1 MILLPIIFLVYY
13 IINCIVYFRTFNF
26 SFEMWLRSE
35 HVSRRL
41 RGRLYISGVSG
52 SKTSTGRVQA
62 ASARKVPFISSS
74 NHRINTLRKCSRLTR
89 WRHRS
94 PNFLKEVSMKLL
106 YKILI

>member
-1 MILLPIIFLVYY
+1 
-13 IINCIVYFRTFNF
+13 
-26 SFEMWLRSE
+26 MWLRSE

-52 SKTSTGRVQA
+52 SKTSTGRVQGV
-62 ASARKVPFISSS
+62 SARKVPFISSS

-106 YKILI
+106 HKILI